1 MSRKSRFGFSLV
13 EVLVVAAILTIF
25 AGILFVIASAVWK
38 VVQKWQTG
46 REPVRI
52 ASVN

>member
-1 MSRKSRFGFSLV
+1 MSRRCRYGYNLV
-13 EVLVVAAILTIF
+13 ELLVVAAIVTIF

-38 VVQKWQTG
+38 VVQSWQTG

-52 ASVN
+52 ALVN